1 MAISQAAGTEIIRS
15 ATFETVNAEQNLI
28 VGEQHH
34 IYTVLSIIINC
45 RELDATSDV
54 LQVWLRIWDAKAGA
68 TGSGGTPI
76 YIFEANPQALDTY
89 VWNDKFSFNG
99 YEPTGISGTLDT
111 AAEQTAIA
119 AQGGSV
125 ANYLRCTP
133 THGNDNYDVHIT
145 FIDQNN
151 A

>member
-15 ATFETVNAEQNLI
+15 ATFETVNTEQNLI

-45 RELDATSDV
+45 RELNATSDV
-54 LQVWLRIWDAKAGA
+54 IQFWLRTWDAHAGE

-76 YIFEANPQALDTY
+76 YLFVANPQALETY
-89 VWNDKFSFNG
+89 VWDNKFSFNG
-99 YEPTGISGTLDT
+99 YEPTGVSTSLDS
-111 AAEQTAIA
+111 AAEQTAFA

-133 THGNDNYDVHIT
+133 DHASDNYDVHIT

-151 A
+151 S